1 MFQKIKL
8 PTFLI
13 ITLSFVFTAC
23 QKQDAINPA
32 PKTKTNL
39 AAMART
45 DSKDYKIHGDTAAAW
60 AKRFATLNAMQLGNK
75 MPAVI
80 TLPNNGILQLQAE
93 AAAHGVQLSSIAMH
107 LSVKEDGTIGVFYT
121 PVGMDGTEI
130 RNYGGENNFITPK
143 RFETY
148 DGGSACPGTT
158 CLLSNNNLLNGL
170 E

>member
-8 PTFLI
+8 PALLI
-13 ITLSFVFTAC
+13 VTLSFVFTAC
-23 QKQDAINPA
+23 QKQDAINP
-32 PKTKTNL
+32 PQKTKTNL

-121 PVGMDGTEI
+121 PVGVDGNEI
-130 RNYGGENNFITPK
+130 RTYGGEANIDIPR

-148 DGGSACPGTT
+148 DGGW
-158 CLLSNNNLLNGL
+158 
-170 E
+170 

>member
-1 MFQKIKL
+1 
-8 PTFLI
+8 
-13 ITLSFVFTAC
+13 
-23 QKQDAINPA
+23 
-32 PKTKTNL
+32 
-39 AAMART
+39 MART
-45 DSKDYKIHGDTAAAW
+45 DNKDYKIHGDTAAAW

-121 PVGMDGTEI
+121 PVGMDGNEI
-130 RNYGGENNFITPK
+130 RNYGGENNITTPK

-148 DGGSACPGTT
+148 DGAEIPYP
-158 CLLSNNNLLNGL
+158 
-170 E
+170 

>member
-8 PTFLI
+8 PALLI
-13 ITLSFVFTAC
+13 VTLSFVFTAC
-23 QKQDAINPA
+23 QKQDAINP
-32 PKTKTNL
+32 PQKTKTNL

-45 DSKDYKIHGDTAAAW
+45 DNKDYKIHGDTATAW

-107 LSVKEDGTIGVFYT
+107 FSVKEDGTIGAFYT

-130 RNYGGENNFITPK
+130 KNYGGESNFTTPRK
-143 RFETY
+143 LETY
-148 DGGSACPGTT
+148 DGTGPDG
-158 CLLSNNNLLNGL
+158 G
-170 E
+170 

>member
-8 PTFLI
+8 PALLI
-13 ITLSFVFTAC
+13 VTLSFVFTAC

-32 PKTKTNL
+32 PKSKTNL

-45 DSKDYKIHGDTAAAW
+45 DNRDYKIHGDTATAW
-60 AKRFATLNAMQLGNK
+60 AARFATLNKMQLGNK

-121 PVGMDGTEI
+121 PVGVDGNEI
-130 RNYGGENNFITPK
+130 RTYGGEANIDIPR

-148 DGGSACPGTT
+148 DGGW
-158 CLLSNNNLLNGL
+158 
-170 E
+170 

>member
-8 PTFLI
+8 PALLI
-13 ITLSFVFTAC
+13 VTLSFVFTAC
-23 QKQDAINPA
+23 QKQDAINP
-32 PKTKTNL
+32 PQKTKTNL

-60 AKRFATLNAMQLGNK
+60 AKRFATLNAMQLGSK

-130 RNYGGENNFITPK
+130 KNYGGENNFTTPK

-148 DGGSACPGTT
+148 DGSEA
-158 CLLSNNNLLNGL
+158 NGG
-170 E
+170 

>member
-8 PTFLI
+8 PALLI
-13 ITLSFVFTAC
+13 VTLSFVFTAC

-121 PVGMDGTEI
+121 PVGMDGNEI
-130 RNYGGENNFITPK
+130 KNYGEENNFTTP
-143 RFETY
+143 RQLETY
-148 DGGSACPGTT
+148 DGSEA
-158 CLLSNNNLLNGL
+158 NGG
-170 E
+170 

>member
-8 PTFLI
+8 PALLI
-13 ITLSFVFTAC
+13 VTLSFVFTAC

-107 LSVKEDGTIGVFYT
+107 LSIKEDGTIGVFYT
-121 PVGMDGTEI
+121 PVGVDGTEI
-130 RNYGGENNFITPK
+130 KNYGGENNYVGPK
-143 RFETY
+143 QLETY
-148 DGGSACPGTT
+148 DGSGSCGGYGGP
-158 CLLSNNNLLNGL
+158 CLTAGFNNSK
-170 E
+170 

>member
-8 PTFLI
+8 PALLI
-13 ITLSFVFTAC
+13 VTLSFVFTAC
-23 QKQDAINPA
+23 QKQDAINPV

-107 LSVKEDGTIGVFYT
+107 LSVKEDGSIGVFYT

-130 RNYGGENNFITPK
+130 RNYGGENISGY
-143 RFETY
+143 RYFETY
-148 DGGSACPGTT
+148 DGTSECPPGLT
-158 CLLSNNNLLNGL
+158 CLTTYNDIQ
-170 E
+170 